1 MITSFIKRF
10 LYINNIIRYAQ
21 IIDFKKFIKKNSD
34 EIIADIGC
42 GDGYLLAPLKNRYS
56 YYYAVEPSEIYKK
69 INKNQKVKVLNESSA
84 NISIKN
90 NSIDTIILSSVIQ
103 MVRDDSFLLSE
114 CNRILK
120 NDGRILMTF
129 PSEYILIKSK
139 YKFLSKFFE
148 FFNKE
153 FPLNYPE
160 FKKKFNEHYKNS
172 KGFYDI
178 ASMELLAKKN
188 NFKVINKKHNPG
200 LLISYVHDISMIF
213 KLFFGKR
220 ISISKHLLIFFPL
233 AYLDFM
239 FFNNVG
245 NEIFVELKKVKNNE

>member
-1 MITSFIKRF
+1 MINRLIKRF

-21 IIDFKKFIKKNSD
+21 VIDFKKNIPKNSN

-56 YYYAVEPSEIYKK
+56 YYYAVEPSKIYKK
-69 INKNQKVKVLNESSA
+69 INHNHKVKVLNESSE

-90 NSIDTIILSSVIQ
+90 NTIDTILLSSVIQ
-103 MVRDDSFLLSE
+103 MVSDDSFLLSE

-120 NDGRILMTF
+120 NNGRILMTF
-129 PSEYILIKSK
+129 PSEYIFIKSK
-139 YKFLSKFFE
+139 YEFLSKFFK

-153 FPLNYPE
+153 FPHNYSE
-160 FKKKFNEHYKNS
+160 FKIKVNEHYKNS

-178 ASMELLAKKN
+178 SSMELLAKKN
-188 NFKVINKKHNPG
+188 NFKIINKKHSPG
-200 LLISYVHDISMIF
+200 LLISYIHDLSIIF
-213 KLFFGKR
+213 KLFFGKK
-220 ISISKHLLIFFPL
+220 ISISKYLLIFFPL

-245 NEIFVELKKVKNNE
+245 NEIFIELKKVKNNE

>member
-1 MITSFIKRF
+1 MVTSFIKRF

-21 IIDFKKFIKKNSD
+21 IIYFKKFINKKSD

-69 INKNQKVKVLNESSA
+69 INKNYKVKVLNESSE

-103 MVRDDSFLLSE
+103 MVKDDSFLLSE

-120 NDGRILMTF
+120 NNGRILMTF
-129 PSEYILIKSK
+129 PSEYIFIKSK
-139 YKFLSKFFE
+139 YKFLLIFFK

-153 FPLNYPE
+153 FPNNYSE
-160 FKKKFNEHYKNS
+160 FKKKINVNYKNA
-172 KGFYDI
+172 KGFYNIKD
-178 ASMELLAKKN
+178 MELLVKKN
-188 NFKVINKKHNPG
+188 NFKIVNKKYSPG
-200 LLISYVHDISMIF
+200 LLISYIHDLSLIF
-213 KLFFGKR
+213 KLFLGKR
-220 ISISKHLLIFFPL
+220 ISTSKYLLVFFPI
-233 AYLDFM
+233 AFLDYM
-239 FFNNVG
+239 FFNNTG
-245 NEIFVELKKVKNNE
+245 NEIFIELKKTKNNE